1 MNRPAFCLA
10 DFLSERGGCLREF
23 DYLIFIGRFQPFH
36 NGHLWT
42 LQHALQRA
50 DKVIVLCG
58 SARQAR
64 NPMHPFTVEDRERM
78 IRLALTEEEQARVF
92 VVGISDRMYNDQQ
105 WLTEVQ
111 HLVDRVIAVDT
122 TNLGS
127 HQAQFRI
134 GIVGPPRGA
143 KKGSADYL
151 DLFPQWAR
159 VEAPELPDVHA
170 SRIRH
175 AFFDPDRE
183 GDWPACAA
191 LLPEPVF
198 DWLNTFRSGETFANL
213 QGEYLFVKRY
223 RQSWAAAPYPPTFVT
238 VDAVVIHSGH
248 VLLVRRRS
256 QPGKG
261 LWALPGGFVNPDERI
276 RDAVIRELKE
286 ETRLK
291 VPAPVLA
298 GSVRESR
305 VFDHPQRSLRGRTIT
320 HAFLIELAPTSE
332 GLPKVRGDD
341 DADKAKWVPLFEF
354 NRMEEQL
361 FEDHFYIVNWF
372 LGQV

>member
-1 MNRPAFCLA
+1 M
-10 DFLSERGGCLREF
+10 REF
-23 DYLIFIGRFQPFH
+23 DYLVFIGRFQPLH
-36 NGHLWT
+36 NGHFWT
-42 LQHALQRA
+42 LQYALERA
-50 DKVIVLCG
+50 EKVIVLCG

-78 IRLALTEEEQARVF
+78 IRLALPAEVQARVV

-111 HLVDRVIAVDT
+111 NQVDRVIAVDT
-122 TNLGS
+122 LDVGS
-127 HQAQFRI
+127 RQAQFRI
-134 GIVGPPRGA
+134 GIVGPPRGRR
-143 KKGSADYL
+143 KVNVDYL
-151 DLFPQWAR
+151 ELFPQWAR
-159 VEAPELPDVHA
+159 VETPELPEVQA

-175 AFFDPDRE
+175 AYFDPSRE
-183 GDWPACAA
+183 ADWPACAA
-191 LLPEPVF
+191 LVPAPVF
-198 DWLNTFRSGETFANL
+198 DWLNAFRQNEAFARL
-213 QGEYLFVKRY
+213 QDEYLFVKRY

-248 VLLVRRRS
+248 ILLVKRRGL
-256 QPGKG
+256 PGRG
-261 LWALPGGFVNPDERI
+261 LWALPGGFVEHDERI

-298 GSVRESR
+298 GSIRASR

-320 HAFLIELAPTSE
+320 HAFLIELAPTSD
-332 GLPKVRGDD
+332 GLPKVRGSD
-341 DADKAKWVPLFEF
+341 DADEAKWVPLFEF
-354 NRMEEQL
+354 NRMEAQL

>member
-1 MNRPAFCLA
+1 M
-10 DFLSERGGCLREF
+10 REF
-23 DYLIFIGRFQPFH
+23 DYLIFIGRFHPFH

-42 LQHALQRA
+42 LQHALRMA

-64 NPMHPFTVEDRERM
+64 TPRNPWTVDEREQFIRM
-78 IRLALTEEEQARVF
+78 SLPEEEQARLF
-92 VVGISDRMYNDQQ
+92 IVGVSDRMYNDQQ

-111 HLVDRVIAVDT
+111 NLVDRVIAVDT
-122 TNLGS
+122 TSLGS
-127 HQAQFRI
+127 RQAQFRI
-134 GIVGPPRGA
+134 GIVGPPRGR
-143 KKGSADYL
+143 GTVDYL
-151 DLFPQWAR
+151 DLFPQWTR
-159 VEAPELPDVHA
+159 LESPELPDLHA

-175 AFFDPDRE
+175 AFFDPDR
-183 GDWPACAA
+183 GSDFQGCAA
-191 LLPEPVF
+191 LLPTAVF
-198 DWLNTFRSGETFANL
+198 EWLTAFRASEIFANL
-213 QGEYLFVKRY
+213 QSEYLFVKRY
-223 RQSWAAAPYPPTFVT
+223 RQSWAAAPYPPVFVT

-256 QPGKG
+256 LPGKG
-261 LWALPGGFVNPDERI
+261 LWALPGGFVKPEERVK
-276 RDAVIRELKE
+276 DAVIRELRE

-298 GSVRESR
+298 GSLRGSR

-320 HAFLIELAPTSE
+320 HAFLIELAPTAE

-341 DADKAKWVPLFEF
+341 DTEKAKWVPLFEF
-354 NRMEEQL
+354 NRMEEHL

>member
-1 MNRPAFCLA
+1 MNSGR
-10 DFLSERGGCLREF
+10 SF
-23 DYLIFIGRFQPFH
+23 DYLIFIGRFNPFH

-42 LQHALQRA
+42 LQHALRLA

-64 NPMHPFTVEDRERM
+64 TPRNPWTLGEREQLIRM
-78 IRLALTEEEQARVF
+78 ALSADEQNRVF
-92 VVGISDRMYNDQQ
+92 VVGVSDRMYNDQQ

-111 HLVDRVIAVDT
+111 NVVDRVIAVDRT
-122 TNLGS
+122 SLGS
-127 HQAQFRI
+127 QQAQFRI
-134 GIVGPPRGA
+134 GIVGRPRGRGA
-143 KKGSADYL
+143 ADYL
-151 DLFPQWAR
+151 DLFPQWTR
-159 VEAPELPDVHA
+159 VESPELPDLQA

-175 AFFDPDRE
+175 AFFDADRVADFE
-183 GDWPACAA
+183 ACAA
-191 LLPEPVF
+191 ILPTAVF
-198 DWLNTFRSGETFANL
+198 DWLRQFRSTESFANL
-213 QGEYLFVKRY
+213 QAEYLFVKRF
-223 RQSWAAAPYPPTFVT
+223 RQSWAAAPHPPCFVT

-256 QPGKG
+256 LPGKG
-261 LWALPGGFVNPDERI
+261 LWSLPGGFVNPAERI
-276 RDAVIRELKE
+276 RDAVIRELRE

-298 GSVRESR
+298 GSLRSSR

-320 HAFLIELAPTSE
+320 HAFLIELAPTTD

-341 DADKAKWVPLFEF
+341 DLERAKWVPLFEF

>member
-1 MNRPAFCLA
+1 MNLDVPGPL
-10 DFLSERGGCLREF
+10 LREF

-50 DKVIVLCG
+50 DKIIVLCG

-64 NPMHPFTVEDRERM
+64 NPMHPFTVEDREQM
-78 IRLALTEEEQARVF
+78 IRLALSEEEQSRVF

-122 TNLGS
+122 TSLGS

-134 GIVGPPRGA
+134 GIVGPPRDA
-143 KKGSADYL
+143 KKGGADYL

-159 VEAPELPDVHA
+159 VESPELPEVQA

-175 AFFDPDRE
+175 AFFDPDRD
-183 GDWPACAA
+183 GDWPSCAA
-191 LLPEPVF
+191 LLPAPVF
-198 DWLNTFRSGETFANL
+198 DWLNTFRGSETFENL
-213 QGEYLFVKRY
+213 QNEYLFVKRY
-223 RQSWAAAPYPPTFVT
+223 RQSWAASPYPPTFVT

-261 LWALPGGFVNPDERI
+261 LWALPGGFVNPDERVK
-276 RDAVIRELKE
+276 DAVIRELKE

-298 GSVRESR
+298 GSIRSTR

-320 HAFLIELAPTSE
+320 HAFLIELAPTNE

-341 DADKAKWVPLFEF
+341 DAERAKWVPLFEF

>member
-1 MNRPAFCLA
+1 M
-10 DFLSERGGCLREF
+10 REF

-42 LQHALQRA
+42 LQHALERA
-50 DKVIVLCG
+50 DKVVVLCG

-64 NPMHPFTVEDRERM
+64 NPMHPFTVEDREAM
-78 IRLALTEEEQARVF
+78 VRLALSEEQQSRVF

-105 WLTEVQ
+105 WLIEVQ
-111 HLVDRVIAVDT
+111 NLVDRVIAVDT
-122 TNLGS
+122 SDVGS
-127 HQAQFRI
+127 RQAQFRI

-143 KKGSADYL
+143 SKGNAEYL
-151 DLFPQWAR
+151 ELFPQWAR

-175 AFFDPDRE
+175 AFFDPERE
-183 GDWPACAA
+183 GGWPACAA
-191 LLPEPVF
+191 LVPEPVF
-198 DWLNTFRSGETFANL
+198 GWLNTFRASETFAKL
-213 QGEYLFVKRY
+213 QDEYLFVKRY

-261 LWALPGGFVNPDERI
+261 LWALPGGFVNPDERVK
-276 RDAVIRELKE
+276 DAVIRELKE

-298 GSVRESR
+298 GSVRSSR

-320 HAFLIELAPTSE
+320 HAFLIELAPTSD
-332 GLPKVRGDD
+332 GLPRVRGSD
-341 DADKAKWVPLFEF
+341 DADQAKWVPLFEF

>member
-1 MNRPAFCLA
+1 M
-10 DFLSERGGCLREF
+10 REF

-42 LQHALQRA
+42 MQHALQLA

-78 IRLALTEEEQARVF
+78 IRLALSEQEQSRVF

-111 HLVDRVIAVDT
+111 NLVDRVIAVDT
-122 TNLGS
+122 SNVDS
-127 HQAQFRI
+127 RQAQFRI

-143 KKGSADYL
+143 RHADGSVAVGGTKRGNAEYL
-151 DLFPQWAR
+151 DLFPQWKR

-175 AFFDPDRE
+175 AFFDPERA
-183 GDWPACAA
+183 GDWPSCAA
-191 LLPEPVF
+191 LLPAPVF
-198 DWLNTFRSGETFANL
+198 DWLNVFREGEAFAKL
-213 QGEYLFVKRY
+213 QDEYLFVKRY
-223 RQSWAAAPYPPTFVT
+223 RQSWAAAPYPPSFVT

-261 LWALPGGFVNPDERI
+261 LWALPGGFVSPDERI

-286 ETRLK
+286 EARLK

-298 GSVRESR
+298 GSIRGSR

-320 HAFLIELAPTSE
+320 HAFLIELAPTTE

>member
-1 MNRPAFCLA
+1 M
-10 DFLSERGGCLREF
+10 REF

-42 LQHALQRA
+42 LQHALQLA

-64 NPMHPFTVEDRERM
+64 NPMHPFTVDDRERM
-78 IRLALTEEEQARVF
+78 IRMALDEAEQSRVF

-122 TNLGS
+122 SDVGS
-127 HQAQFRI
+127 RQAQFRI
-134 GIVGPPRGA
+134 GIVGPPRARHADAGPA
-143 KKGSADYL
+143 AAQSARGLRRGNAEYL
-151 DLFPQWAR
+151 ELFPQWSR
-159 VEAPELPDVHA
+159 VEAPELPEVQA

-175 AFFDPDRE
+175 AFFDPERG

-191 LLPEPVF
+191 LLPAPVF
-198 DWLNTFRSGETFANL
+198 GWLNAFRGGETYLKL
-213 QGEYLFVKRY
+213 QDEYLFVKRY

-276 RDAVIRELKE
+276 KDAVIRELKE
-286 ETRLK
+286 EARLK

-298 GSVRESR
+298 GSVRSSR

-341 DADKAKWVPLFEF
+341 DADRAKWVPLFEF

>member
-1 MNRPAFCLA
+1 M
-10 DFLSERGGCLREF
+10 REF

-42 LQHALQRA
+42 LQHALERA
-50 DKVIVLCG
+50 DKVVVLCG

-78 IRLALTEEEQARVF
+78 MRLALPEDVQSRVF

-111 HLVDRVIAVDT
+111 NLVDRVIAVD
-122 TNLGS
+122 NSDVGS
-127 HQAQFRI
+127 RQAQFRI

-143 KKGSADYL
+143 RHADGGVAIGGAKRGNAEYL
-151 DLFPQWAR
+151 ELFPQWQR

-170 SRIRH
+170 SRVRH
-175 AFFDPDRE
+175 AFFDPERE

-191 LLPEPVF
+191 LLPPPVF
-198 DWLNTFRSGETFANL
+198 AWLNAFRASETFANL
-213 QGEYLFVKRY
+213 QSEYLFLKRY

-261 LWALPGGFVNPDERI
+261 LWALPGGFVHPDERI
-276 RDAVIRELKE
+276 KDAVIRELRE
-286 ETRLK
+286 EARLR

-298 GSVRESR
+298 GSMRANR

-341 DADKAKWVPLFEF
+341 DAERAKWVPLFEF

>member
-1 MNRPAFCLA
+1 M
-10 DFLSERGGCLREF
+10 SEKRDF
-23 DYLIFIGRFQPFH
+23 DYLVFIGRFQPFH

-42 LQHALQRA
+42 LQHALRLA

-64 NPMHPFTVEDRERM
+64 TPRNPWTLDEREQLIRSSLSLED
-78 IRLALTEEEQARVF
+78 QSRVF
-92 VVGISDRMYNDQQ
+92 VVGVSDRMYNDQQ

-111 HLVDRVIAVDT
+111 NQVDRVIAVDT
-122 TNLGS
+122 TKLDS
-127 HQAQFRI
+127 SLTQFRI
-134 GIVGPPRGA
+134 GLVGPPRG
-143 KKGSADYL
+143 SYTDYL

-159 VEAPELPDVHA
+159 VEASEVPDLQA

-175 AFFDPDRE
+175 AYFDPDRADDFE
-183 GDWPACAA
+183 ACKA
-191 LLPEPVF
+191 LLPSAVF
-198 DWLNTFRSGETFANL
+198 DWLQTFRQSESFANL
-213 QGEYLFVKRY
+213 QNEYLFVKRY
-223 RQSWAAAPYPPTFVT
+223 KQSWAAAPFPPTLVT

-256 QPGKG
+256 PPGKG
-261 LWALPGGFVNPDERI
+261 LWALPGGFVEPEERI

-291 VPAPVLA
+291 VPAPVLS
-298 GSVRESR
+298 GSIRASR
-305 VFDHPQRSLRGRTIT
+305 VFDHPLRSLRGRTIT

-332 GLPKVRGDD
+332 GLPKVRGSD
-341 DADKAKWVPLFEF
+341 DADRAKWVPLSEF
-354 NRMEEQL
+354 TRMEEQL
-361 FEDHFYIVNWF
+361 FEDHYYIVNWF

>member
-1 MNRPAFCLA
+1 MH
-10 DFLSERGGCLREF
+10 EF
-23 DYLIFIGRFQPFH
+23 DYLIFIGRFFPFH

-42 LQHALQRA
+42 LQHALRLA

-64 NPMHPFTVEDRERM
+64 TTRNPWTVDEREQL
-78 IRLALTEEEQARVF
+78 IRASLSQEEGERVF
-92 VVGISDRMYNDQQ
+92 VVGVSDRMYNDQQ

-111 HLVDRVIAVDT
+111 NLVDRVIAVDT
-122 TNLGS
+122 TDLGS
-127 HQAQFRI
+127 RQAQFRI
-134 GIVGPPRGA
+134 GIVGPPRG
-143 KKGSADYL
+143 GSGDYL
-151 DLFPQWAR
+151 DLFPQWTR
-159 VEAPELPDVHA
+159 VEAPEIPEVQA
-170 SRIRH
+170 SRIRQ
-175 AFFDPDRE
+175 AFFDPERAD
-183 GDWPACAA
+183 DFSACRA
-191 LLPEPVF
+191 LLPAPVF
-198 DWLNTFRSGETFANL
+198 DWLLAFRHSEIFAHL
-213 QGEYLFVKRY
+213 QSEYLFIKRY

-261 LWALPGGFVNPDERI
+261 LWSLPGGFVQPHERI

-286 ETRLK
+286 ESRLK
-291 VPAPVLA
+291 VPAAVLA
-298 GSVRESR
+298 GSVRGSR
-305 VFDHPQRSLRGRTIT
+305 VFDHPHRSLRGRTIT
-320 HAFLIELAPTSE
+320 HAFLIELAPTQE
-332 GLPKVRGDD
+332 GLPKVRGGD
-341 DADKAKWVPLFEF
+341 DADKAKWLPLFEF